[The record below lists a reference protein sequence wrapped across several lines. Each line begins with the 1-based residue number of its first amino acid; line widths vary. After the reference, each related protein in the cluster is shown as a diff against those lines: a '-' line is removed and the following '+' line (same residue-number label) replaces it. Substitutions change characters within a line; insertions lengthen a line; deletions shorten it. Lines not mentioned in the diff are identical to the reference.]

1 MEDNK
6 DIWVFAEQR
15 NGKIMNVA
23 YEILG
28 AARRL
33 ADKKAARY
41 MPHFLGMG
49 LNAFLIVLSNM
60 AQIRYV

>member
-1 MEDNK
+1 MENK
-6 DIWVFAEQR
+6 DIWVLAEQR

-33 ADKKAARY
+33 ADKKKCEVCAVLVGDKV
-41 MPHFLGMG
+41 M
-49 LNAFLIVLSNM
+49 LIP
-60 AQIRYV
+60 IF